1 LVARG
6 TPDEPLLL
14 ATLPPSDR
22 QIRLVFVILTIFG
35 VVFAVVMPFAN
46 TPLPRLDAW
55 VPSFTTALTVT
66 DLITSTLL
74 YAQFSIARQRALL
87 VLAAGY
93 LFSALI
99 VIPYGL
105 TFPGVYAPT
114 GVLGAGLQT
123 AVWFYLV
130 WHMVSPLSV
139 IAYELLKDTDA
150 TFSSRWPAVFTIAP
164 SIVAVIA
171 LVGAVIWFCT
181 ARHDLLPVIYRD
193 IRSLSPLANVAGGVI
208 FLLCTIALILLWV
221 RRTSVLDLWLMVT
234 VSAWLLEITLNGL
247 LLTDRFSLAWYAGRT
262 FALVSGS
269 VVLIM
274 LLSEM
279 TALYSHLARSVVRQ
293 RSGRQAR
300 QIAMDAMAASIAHEV
315 NQPLGVIALNT
326 ATALLNLA
334 KTPPNNDEVR
344 AILEDI
350 ATASDRANNIIS
362 SLRTMFRKGARGRV
376 WFDTNEL
383 VREAIATLDLNLRS
397 QRVSVISELREGLPQ
412 VHADRGQLQQVF
424 LNLIMNAIE
433 AMHAVTD
440 RARRLRIT
448 SSAIQD
454 SSEIVI
460 TIEDSGEGISTKEKD
475 RIFEPFFTTKS
486 AGTGIGL
493 TICRSIVESHG
504 GSLRASA
511 NNPYGTIFEIVV
523 PIDGG
528 DRT

>member
-14 ATLPPSDR
+14 ATLPPSNR
-22 QIRLVFVILTIFG
+22 QARLIFVILAIFG
-35 VVFAVVMPFAN
+35 VVFAVVTPFAN

-55 VPSFTTALTVT
+55 VPSFTTSLIVT

-74 YAQFSIARQRALL
+74 YSQFSINRQLALL
-87 VLAAGY
+87 VLAASY

-99 VIPYGL
+99 IIPYGL

-114 GVLGAGLQT
+114 GLLGAGLQT
-123 AVWFYLV
+123 AVWFYIV
-130 WHMVSPLSV
+130 WHVVSPLSV
-139 IAYELLKDTDA
+139 IAYGLLKDPDTTSA
-150 TFSSRWPAVFTIAP
+150 PRWPAGFVMGLSMVI
-164 SIVAVIA
+164 VIA
-171 LVGAVIWFCT
+171 VVGTVIWFCT
-181 ARHDLLPVIYRD
+181 TRQDLLPVIYRD
-193 IRSLSPLANVAGGVI
+193 YRSLSPLANVAGGVI
-208 FLLCTIALILLWV
+208 FLLCTIALVLLWV
-221 RRTSVLDLWLMVT
+221 RMTTVLDLWLMVT

-247 LLTDRFSLAWYAGRT
+247 FLTDRFSLAWYVGRM
-262 FALVSGS
+262 FALISS
-269 VVLIM
+269 NVVLIF

-279 TALYSHLARSVVRQ
+279 VTLYSLLARSIIRQ
-293 RSGRQAR
+293 RSARQSR
-300 QIAMDAMAASIAHEV
+300 QIAMDAMAAAIAHEV
-315 NQPLGVIALNT
+315 NQPLGGIVLNT
-326 ATALLNLA
+326 EAALLNLTR
-334 KTPPNNDEVR
+334 TPPNTDEVR
-344 AILEDI
+344 AALEDI
-350 ATASDRANNIIS
+350 ATASARATNIIE
-362 SLRTMFRKGARGRV
+362 SLRIMFRKGAHGRV
-376 WFDTNEL
+376 WFDANEL
-383 VREAIATLDLNLRS
+383 VLEAIALLDLNLRS
-397 QRVSVISELREGLPQ
+397 QRVSIISDLREGLPQ
-412 VHADRGQLQQVF
+412 MHADRGQLQQVF

-448 SSAIQD
+448 SSDIQD

-460 TIEDSGEGISTKEKD
+460 TVEDSGEGISTKEKD

-528 DRT
+528 YRT